1 MNLHCRQNECL
12 RFETANGNHS
22 TIKLLQRKICRKFVE
37 NLPPLQRSS
46 PTFLL
51 QASINTNIYTHT
63 HTDTQ
68 THLYRI
74 SICINI
80 PVVVPFKVQFNWR
93 LLWIHE
99 LLLSCLTAYGCKS
112 SLQVYTYVHIYIKLL
127 VCRFVCTTYR
137 NVRFIR
143 CCVSIKY
150 VCRYWCCLQVYF
162 LGAINACWHWLRL
175 SLWFRVGSLQHVF

>member
-51 QASINTNIYTHT
+51 QASINTNTYIHTHAHR
-63 HTDTQ
+63 HTDTLIPNFDLHKYSCRRAVQ
-68 THLYRI
+68 S
-74 SICINI
+74 SIQLT
-80 PVVVPFKVQFNWR
+80 PFMNS
-93 LLWIHE
+93 WIAFE
-99 LLLSCLTAYGCKS
+99 LLDCLR
-112 SLQVYTYVHIYIKLL
+112 LQIFLTSIYIKLL